1 MKRMCV
7 FSLAVAFLF
16 ALPAFARIETVQSG
30 IDVWSTAA
38 DGRTFID
45 FAKRPIPKGFFCP
58 KSQAFT
64 GKVVLRGR
72 PLASGN
78 PGELGG
84 ADTIIQRLDDA
95 AFDKDGVA
103 VTRIQMRALQLESVA
118 PLKTVCG
125 DFNARVVTDGVQPV
139 TKMRII
145 RSRDNGGHFIA
156 PLRVKFR
163 MTFTPAS
170 GISAQRLQLTQTFRL
185 LPAPNATWGETRTKR
200 PVTRPAA
207 LIVDTDGDQVPDL
220 ALPKT
225 NGNFLPGLTPERA
238 RLMNA
243 NVRRFGK
250 ATESCPTTI
259 DYGDGYG
266 VMDCHPI
273 GTVDPSC
280 HPETE
285 GSSHCSQE
293 CPPCAVEA
301 VE

>member
-1 MKRMCV
+1 MKRAFV
-7 FSLAVAFLF
+7 FSLAVALLC
-16 ALPAFARIETVQSG
+16 ALPAFARVETVENG
-30 IDVWSTAA
+30 IDVWWTAG
-38 DGRTFID
+38 DGRTFVD
-45 FAKRPIPKGFFCP
+45 FAKQPIPKGFFCP

-64 GKVVLRGR
+64 GKVVLQGR
-72 PLASGN
+72 PLATGN

-84 ADTIIQRLDDA
+84 GDTIVQRLDDA
-95 AFDKDGVA
+95 SFNKDGIA
-103 VTRIQMRALQLESVA
+103 VTRLQMRALQLVSVS

-125 DFNARVVTDGVQPV
+125 DYNVQVVLDGVQPI

-145 RSRDNGGHFIA
+145 RERDNGGHFIA

-170 GISAQRLQLTQTFRL
+170 GISAQRLQLSQTFRL
-185 LPAPNATWGETRTKR
+185 LPAPNATWGATRPKS
-200 PVTRPAA
+200 PVTQAA
-207 LIVDTDGDQVPDL
+207 RLLVDTDGDQVPDL

-238 RLMNA
+238 RQMNA

-250 ATESCPTTI
+250 ATSTCPTTI
-259 DYGDGYG
+259 DYGGAYG
-266 VMDCHPI
+266 VMDCHPA
-273 GTVDPSC
+273 GTTDPSC

-293 CPPCAVEA
+293 CPPCAAEA
-301 VE
+301 VL